1 MGAMENEDERNGG
14 QRYAFDLCYVVT
26 LVLVLFLM
34 STSNVHF
41 YSSLNRF
48 ALAAGMNKRKQ

>member
-34 STSNVHF
+34 STFIH
-41 YSSLNRF
+41 L
-48 ALAAGMNKRKQ
+48 